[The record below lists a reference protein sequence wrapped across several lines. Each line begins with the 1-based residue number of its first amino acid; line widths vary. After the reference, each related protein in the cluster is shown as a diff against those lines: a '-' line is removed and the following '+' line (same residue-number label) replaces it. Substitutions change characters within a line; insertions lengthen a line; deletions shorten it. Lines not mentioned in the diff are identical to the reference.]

1 MDLTLQIKEPT
12 NIGIYW
18 PYKTGGN
25 FNKMK
30 VKSFQHVVTDLNLLV
45 CYEQKMVK
53 KYHNNR
59 KSLKHFQ

>member
-45 CYEQKMVK
+45 CYEQKMV
-53 KYHNNR
+53 
-59 KSLKHFQ
+59 